1 MVGCKVAVS
10 YSKYSPMVVNP
21 PPPHPSMEISND
33 QMTLWNPAPSL
44 EKVMCMCTPTPTHPT
59 HIHAHTLSLGYL
71 SNSRNEK
78 GKLIVERFDRE
89 GLHQLQNFHGRNV
102 LLLTSLFCYVNCSDT
117 PEKVCC
123 RSMNLYHITHTRMPV
138 CAQKHILTC
147 THAVVSCMSLV
158 LWSHFYTHLHR

>member
-10 YSKYSPMVVNP
+10 YSKCSPMVVNP

-44 EKVMCMCTPTPTHPT
+44 EKVM
-59 HIHAHTLSLGYL
+59 
-71 SNSRNEK
+71 R
-78 GKLIVERFDRE
+78 
-89 GLHQLQNFHGRNV
+89 
-102 LLLTSLFCYVNCSDT
+102 
-117 PEKVCC
+117 VCAPM
-123 RSMNLYHITHTRMPV
+123 SLYHITHTRMPV
-138 CAQKHILTC
+138 CTQKHILTC